1 MRRMTKQDGLGLTLV
16 FSGLRWPTAQPAYDY
31 QLATALLSESGREV
45 VDAVRRSRGCV
56 DIAVH
61 SGEGRIWTPES
72 VDASWRNFA
81 TLELGSEKDS
91 VAFVQRRGD
100 PLESRP
106 TPFHINTAQ
115 WIFLQKAL
123 LLASALWGDPDKN
136 GVSYPLDQPTGVR
149 AFFDDPFAMS
159 MVKSLNI
166 APHPSGIGLAVVAPT
181 LGAFLIARAAL
192 AIEKPMPMRRCLN
205 CGFWFEIRRILREP
219 RFCSASCR
227 TLNHQHQKEASQH
240 GIGKEEPH
248 REGDAAVAGSLGR
261 TSGRRKDAAT
271 NEKLRHS
278 KGSERARSAHGGRGR
293 TTRHRRPPKA

>member
-1 MRRMTKQDGLGLTLV
+1 MTKQDGLGLTLI

-31 QLATALLSESGREV
+31 QLATALLSEGGREV

-61 SGEGRIWTPES
+61 SGEGRIWTPEP

-81 TLELGSEKDS
+81 NLELGSEKDC
-91 VAFVQRRGD
+91 VAVVRRRGD
-100 PLESRP
+100 PFEIRP
-106 TPFHINTAQ
+106 TPFQINTAQ
-115 WIFLQKAL
+115 WFFLQQAL
-123 LLASALWGDPDKN
+123 LLASVLWGDPDKN
-136 GVSYPLDQPTGVR
+136 GLSYPLDRPTGAR

-159 MVKSLNI
+159 MVKSLTI

-181 LGAFLIARAAL
+181 LAAFLIARAAL
-192 AIEKPMPMRRCLN
+192 AIEKPMRMRRCLH

-240 GIGKEEPH
+240 GIGTEEPH

-261 TSGRRKDAAT
+261 TSGPRKDAAT
-271 NEKLRHS
+271 NQKLRYP
-278 KGSERARSAHGGRGR
+278 KGSARARPAHGGRGR
-293 TTRHRRPPKA
+293 TTRYRRPPKA